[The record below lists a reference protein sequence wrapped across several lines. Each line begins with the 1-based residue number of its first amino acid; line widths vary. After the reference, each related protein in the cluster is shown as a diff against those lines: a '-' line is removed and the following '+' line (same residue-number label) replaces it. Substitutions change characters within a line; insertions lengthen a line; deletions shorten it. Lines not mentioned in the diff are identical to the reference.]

1 LEELKGLK
9 MDLATAKLAL
19 DKIIKKSRA
28 HLYKPI
34 QVAEIL
40 YRDRVHGDI
49 VLSKLESYR
58 NPSKKWR
65 NIISRRFVGN
75 VSTSSQKFQD
85 NLFEDNATPPEV
97 LVELGKENIDKNG
110 AVEAYVYRHL
120 EKKFEQMILAFT
132 YCESANPESFELE
145 EYLNLFWQDA
155 GLKRSIDKLY
165 EIVVYALF
173 SVLVDELNI
182 TVSVSIDEAKID
194 LLKEFEDFAEKV
206 ICISPQ
212 KPSFSTPAR
221 LFRVGVTNAAGR
233 GVDMW
238 ANFGPAV
245 QIKHL
250 ALDESLAQNIVES
263 VTADRIVI
271 VCKSSERDLILS
283 LVNQL
288 GWKSRIQSI
297 ITESNLIKWYDKA
310 LRGSYSH
317 ALARNLLTL
326 LGHEISLEFPIADTT
341 DLVNF
346 LSVRGYDKISDE
358 YWTISQ

>member
-1 LEELKGLK
+1 
-9 MDLATAKLAL
+9 MDLATAKSAL
-19 DKIIKKSRA
+19 DKVIKKSRV

-40 YRDRVHGDI
+40 YRNRIHGDI
-49 VLSKLESYR
+49 KLSELETYR

-65 NIISRRFVGN
+65 DIICRRFIGR
-75 VSTSSQKFQD
+75 VSTSSQKYQD
-85 NLFEDNATPPEV
+85 DLFNKHAVPPEA
-97 LVELGKENIDKNG
+97 LVELGKENIEKNG
-110 AVEAYVYRHL
+110 AVEAYVYKHL
-120 EKKFEQMILAFT
+120 EKKHQQMVLAFT
-132 YCESANPESFELE
+132 YCENASPESFELE
-145 EYLNLFWQDA
+145 EFLNLFWKDA
-155 GLKRSIDKLY
+155 GLKRSIDKMY

-182 TVSVSIDEAKID
+182 KVSVHIDEDKID

-212 KPSFSTPAR
+212 KPSFSVPAR
-221 LFRVGVTNAAGR
+221 VFRVGVTNAADR
-233 GVDMW
+233 GLDMW

-263 VTADRIVI
+263 VKADRIVI
-271 VCKSSERDLILS
+271 VCKSSERALILS

-297 ITESNLIKWYDKA
+297 ITESDLIKWYDKA
-310 LRGSYSH
+310 LRGSYSP
-317 ALARNLLTL
+317 ALAHNLLTL
-326 LGHEISLEFPIADTT
+326 LSQEIPLEFPSADNT
-341 DLVNF
+341 DFINF
-346 LSVRGYDKISDE
+346 LSDREYDKISDE
-358 YWTISQ
+358 YWTIS